1 MLDLLA
7 VIVGVAIL
15 AVFGYGVW
23 KLALCQ
29 PRGGFPDRARHRPAA

>member
-15 AVFGYGVW
+15 VVFGYGVW
-23 KLALCQ
+23 KLLGEL
-29 PRGGFPDRARHRPAA
+29 P

>member
-15 AVFGYGVW
+15 VVFGYGVW
-23 KLALCQ
+23 RLLREL
-29 PRGGFPDRARHRPAA
+29 P

>member
-15 AVFGYGVW
+15 VVFGYGVW
-23 KLALCQ
+23 KLVSEL
-29 PRGGFPDRARHRPAA
+29 P